1 MTIPPAEGSLPAS
14 QSQRNESHG
23 CYYTRTTGIWQ
34 TVWLEFVPE
43 SYVVRAKYITD
54 IKNGS
59 VSIDADCICGEG
71 AVLECQVSFDGTAVA
86 SGSASVCS
94 GHAKLT
100 LPIPDPKLW
109 EPGNGRLY
117 DLELC
122 LGDDVVKSYFGMRS
136 VSVRD
141 GKMLINGKKVFQRLV
156 LDQGFYPD
164 GIYTAP
170 DDAALENDIKLSM
183 ALGFNGARLHQK
195 VFEERFL
202 TYCDKMGYIVWGEYP
217 NWGMSPDV
225 EHDGFTDEWLE
236 SVRRDFNHPSV
247 IGWCPFNETERDF
260 DKALVRHV
268 VEATQNSDPTRPV
281 IDTSGWFHSGSGDIL
296 DTHDYDQNPE
306 SFKNRYDRLVDE
318 GETQSAFPG
327 DTGHF
332 TFVSEYGGIGWSSDG
347 GWGYGD
353 MPKTKDE
360 LLERYR
366 GLTDALLDNPELF
379 GFCYT
384 QLTDVEQERNGL
396 YTYDRKPK
404 FDCELIRRTISAGR
418 RMKMND
424 ERFAAALAAAEL
436 DRPEARKCIGTL
448 GEHTLHFVLKHYC
461 ESNSGF
467 HEQKIGRYYADV
479 CNGSMIYEVQT
490 RALYKLAPKL
500 RDFLPHYSVN
510 VVFPVFGIKRIVW
523 TDSSDG
529 RDDDSA
535 PQPQSRTHH
544 RRAARALR
552 SARFFDHPEFRLTLV
567 MFDGTEYR
575 VYDGGSRA
583 GRRRAHRLD
592 VVPESIADIRE
603 LGCMDDC
610 RETFAKL
617 LPDRFTASSLYRSLK
632 LYGVKGWRALRFLR
646 ECGAVAESGKQ
657 GRQTVY
663 ETRPVRY
670 DMEGGGVSGV

>member
-1 MTIPPAEGSLPAS
+1 
-14 QSQRNESHG
+14 
-23 CYYTRTTGIWQ
+23 
-34 TVWLEFVPE
+34 
-43 SYVVRAKYITD
+43 
-54 IKNGS
+54 
-59 VSIDADCICGEG
+59 
-71 AVLECQVSFDGTAVA
+71 
-86 SGSASVCS
+86 
-94 GHAKLT
+94 
-100 LPIPDPKLW
+100 
-109 EPGNGRLY
+109 
-117 DLELC
+117 
-122 LGDDVVKSYFGMRS
+122 
-136 VSVRD
+136 
-141 GKMLINGKKVFQRLV
+141 
-156 LDQGFYPD
+156 
-164 GIYTAP
+164 
-170 DDAALENDIKLSM
+170 
-183 ALGFNGARLHQK
+183 
-195 VFEERFL
+195 
-202 TYCDKMGYIVWGEYP
+202 
-217 NWGMSPDV
+217 
-225 EHDGFTDEWLE
+225 
-236 SVRRDFNHPSV
+236 
-247 IGWCPFNETERDF
+247 
-260 DKALVRHV
+260 
-268 VEATQNSDPTRPV
+268 
-281 IDTSGWFHSGSGDIL
+281 
-296 DTHDYDQNPE
+296 
-306 SFKNRYDRLVDE
+306 
-318 GETQSAFPG
+318 
-327 DTGHF
+327 
-332 TFVSEYGGIGWSSDG
+332 
-347 GWGYGD
+347 
-353 MPKTKDE
+353 
-360 LLERYR
+360 
-366 GLTDALLDNPELF
+366 
-379 GFCYT
+379 
-384 QLTDVEQERNGL
+384 
-396 YTYDRKPK
+396 
-404 FDCELIRRTISAGR
+404 
-418 RMKMND
+418 MKMND

-523 TDSSDG
+523 TDSLTGETTTARRSPRAG
-529 RDDDSA
+529 RITD
-535 PQPQSRTHH
+535 
-544 RRAARALR
+544 ALPELYGLHE
-552 SARFFDHPEFRLTLV
+552 FFDHPEFRLTLV